1 MGMSNMY
8 AEYRAGRRTTPP
20 ATPPFGRRRGTSDA
34 DPRVRLSFNP
44 TGFLQNFGNPF
55 RRRSK
60 PKHDSRRSHPII
72 TGTMT
77 KREFIELASFG
88 VVSEFDP
95 AERGVGHNFQ
105 AAQLKNPTW
114 CDLCG
119 DFIWG
124 VYKSKQCLR
133 CRNCHYTCHTVCRD
147 LVTLDCKTDVD
158 TTELT
163 EVVME
168 EKKPSTPSRNE
179 GRHSPLFTGN
189 LEGEELYWRIER
201 YNDHCQGL
209 GMTLQDDGVS
219 FSGFI
224 RVHLNLSRPI
234 NVVSGS
240 RPPSIYD
247 VLKEG
252 EESERKTLTS
262 FYLPRDTVKA
272 LHVTSEFTAREVI
285 STLLKKFKVADNPH
299 KYALYERYIDKEDG
313 RVRLRRIQD
322 GGKPLVLTL
331 QWSTDEKQL
340 VLQENETGDIVWD
353 DFTFPELNNFL
364 KILDREEDEYIKQ
377 VQTKY
382 KILHKKIQEAIEQ
395 HLIEQNSIKKSESQS
410 AT

>member
-147 LVTLDCKTDVD
+147 LVTLDCKTDID

-179 GRHSPLFTGN
+179 
-189 LEGEELYWRIER
+189 
-201 YNDHCQGL
+201 
-209 GMTLQDDGVS
+209 QDDGVS

-364 KILDREEDEYIKQ
+364 RILDREEDEYIKQ

-382 KILHKKIQEAIEQ
+382 KILHEKIQKAIEQ